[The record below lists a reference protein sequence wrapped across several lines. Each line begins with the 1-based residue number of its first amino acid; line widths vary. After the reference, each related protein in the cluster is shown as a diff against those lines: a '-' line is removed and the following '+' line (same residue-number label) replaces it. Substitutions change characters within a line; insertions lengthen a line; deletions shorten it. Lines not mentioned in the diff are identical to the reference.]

1 MHYHLPNVELLLA
14 RNIDAKRL
22 CFAEMHSA
30 AVAKK
35 STFLCSLLIL
45 DTEERTH
52 KKVNLKSGDLFG
64 YSNTDYSD
72 VLAEILS
79 ECTYLLLPRVCQ
91 NKGER
96 ERKSKKV
103 LAYPNSPK
111 SI

>member
-22 CFAEMHSA
+22 CFAEMHST

-45 DTEERTH
+45 DTEERSH

>member
-30 AVAKK
+30 AKK

-45 DTEERTH
+45 DTEERSH